1 MTKEVLPMFFS
12 RSDGRRIRSLPAM
25 QKIMPYI
32 MRTRTGSV
40 NFFREA
46 LDCAPLE
53 AYIAAHNGA
62 DAQSRLGVMHILI
75 AALVRTIALRP
86 QLNRFVVHSR
96 IYARRGISVSFVVHR
111 SLRVEDGG
119 TTIKLEFTGT
129 EDLPTIARAV
139 NAAVLRETAP
149 AAARNATDS
158 LADGFMRLPDLLIRP
173 LIGFV
178 MRLDHWNLLPEAVL
192 KASPFHTT
200 VFLTNLKSL
209 GIDSIFHHL
218 YEFGTNGIFM
228 AMGKEALHTVSRPDG
243 STAARRE
250 IHLDFALD
258 GRFCDGL
265 YFARSMRL
273 FRKFL
278 RDPALLETRLERT
291 EEDLP

>member
-1 MTKEVLPMFFS
+1 MNEGVLPMLFV
-12 RSDGRRIRSLPAM
+12 RSDGRRVRSLPAM

-40 NFFREA
+40 NLFRET
-46 LDCAPLE
+46 LDCAPLD
-53 AYIAAHNGA
+53 AYIAAHDGA
-62 DAQSRLGVMHILI
+62 EASERLSVMHIVI

-119 TTIKLEFTGT
+119 TIKLEFSGR
-129 EDLPTIARAV
+129 EDIGAIARAI
-139 NAAVLRETAP
+139 NEAVLRETAST
-149 AAARNATDS
+149 AVRNATDG
-158 LADGFMRLPDLLIRP
+158 LADGFMRLPDLIIRP

-243 STAARRE
+243 SAAARRE

>member
-1 MTKEVLPMFFS
+1 MNEGVLPMLFV
-12 RSDGRRIRSLPAM
+12 RSDGRRVRSLPAM

-40 NFFREA
+40 NLFRET
-46 LDCAPLE
+46 LDCAPLD
-53 AYIAAHNGA
+53 AYIAAHDGA
-62 DAQSRLGVMHILI
+62 EASERLSVMHIVI

-119 TTIKLEFTGT
+119 TTIKLEFSGR
-129 EDLPTIARAV
+129 EDIGAIARAI
-139 NAAVLRETAP
+139 NEAVLRETAST
-149 AAARNATDS
+149 AVRNATDG
-158 LADGFMRLPDLLIRP
+158 LADGFMRLPDLIIRP

-192 KASPFHTT
+192 RASPFHTT

-218 YEFGTNGIFM
+218 YEFGTNGIFVSL
-228 AMGKEALHTVSRPDG
+228 GKEAPQASAHADG
-243 STAARRE
+243 TTSVRRL
-250 IHLDFALD
+250 INLDFSLD

-265 YFARSMRL
+265 YFARSTRL
-273 FRKFL
+273 LRKYL
-278 RDPALLETRLERT
+278 RNPALLEQPLEKI

>member
-1 MTKEVLPMFFS
+1 MFFS
-12 RSDGRRIRSLPAM
+12 RSDGRRIQSLPAM

-129 EDLPTIARAV
+129 EDLTTIARAV

-149 AAARNATDS
+149 AAARKATDS

-243 STAARRE
+243 SAAARRE

>member
-1 MTKEVLPMFFS
+1 
-12 RSDGRRIRSLPAM
+12 M

-96 IYARRGISVSFVVHR
+96 IYARHGISVSFVVHR